1 MEKVK
6 TILARKQPYF
16 NTVASDTVISEA
28 LHKMNCENSDYLIV
42 MNNDQF
48 LGLITE
54 HDIAS
59 KAMNKKLPLNQIKVR
74 EMMNHGLPIID
85 SEETLERCLKMMQ
98 LFKTHYLPV
107 FENFRF
113 YGVISSDDI
122 LFEAVKNRERIFDQ
136 EEDTRIFIFN

>member
-6 TILARKQPYF
+6 TILAHKQPYF
-16 NTVASDTVISEA
+16 NTIASDTAISEA

-42 MNNDQF
+42 IDNDQF

-59 KAMNKKLPLNQIKVR
+59 KAMNKTLPLNQVKVR

-98 LFKTHYLPV
+98 LFKAHYLPV

-113 YGVISSDDI
+113 CGVVSSDDI
-122 LFEAVKNRERIFDQ
+122 LQ
-136 EEDTRIFIFN
+136 